1 MYIYVYHWYQKRCR
15 CIRLYK
21 LVVLDNHIRQKLII
35 DPGMYDCMTVHTC
48 HWYCVYC
55 VLHSQTQLWYT
66 FVFMTCTVWL
76 VAFFGWQVGQP
87 AFDIQVWWWDIMFN
101 DALRCVTSCS
111 QYVWDTVCYR
121 IWPALCFQTS
131 FTPFDCQLQ
140 PLQNQEM
147 HGRSIIHHFTAL
159 QCI

>member
-1 MYIYVYHWYQKRCR
+1 MHAYIHIYIYIYHWYQKRCR

-35 DPGMYDCMTVHTC
+35 DPDMYDCMTVHTC

-55 VLHSQTQLWYT
+55 VLHSQTQFWYT

-87 AFDIQVWWWDIMFN
+87 AFDI
-101 DALRCVTSCS
+101 TSLMMRHNVQWCL
-111 QYVWDTVCYR
+111 T
-121 IWPALCFQTS
+121 LCHF
-131 FTPFDCQLQ
+131 LQ
-140 PLQNQEM
+140 PVCMRYCMLSHLASLVFSNV
-147 HGRSIIHHFTAL
+147 IHPVWLSASTPAEPGNAW
-159 QCI
+159 